1 MFFIET
7 VDHDLGTE
15 FHPQPRKYPRLVRL
29 AVILGLSTALWCA
42 IIVGGWGLYSL
53 FA

>member
-1 MFFIET
+1 MFFVET
-7 VDHDLGTE
+7 VDHDLGAE
-15 FHPQPRKYPRLVRL
+15 FDPQVRKYPRLVRL
-29 AVILGLSTALWCA
+29 AVILGLATALWSV

>member
-7 VDHDLGTE
+7 VDHDLGAE
-15 FHPQPRKYPRLVRL
+15 FYPQLRKYPRLVRL
-29 AVILGLSTALWCA
+29 AVILGLSTVLWGA